1 MTSGTYCVTLPQESE
16 DMVRN
21 HSPLIFVLATVPV
34 LIAGCSMRGLAVDT
48 VGDMLTSD
56 ESVFTA
62 DEDVE
67 LIGEAL
73 PFSIK
78 LVESLLTESPRH
90 RGLLLTAARS
100 YVLYANAYVHFPAE
114 RAETEDFARARR
126 LRARARKFYLRAYG
140 YSLRGL
146 ELRHPGISQ
155 AMTQLPRKALSCLGC
170 VASEDVPF
178 LYWGAAAIGLAI
190 SVSKDD
196 PAMLAR
202 LPEVEAL
209 LEQAL
214 KLDEDYDEGALHEF
228 ALIWASAVPG
238 RRDQRAIDRH
248 YARALALSGGRRASL
263 FVAYAMAAAVPAQ
276 NRVQFRTLMDKALAV
291 DAEAVPNKRLLV
303 AIAQRRARWLLGRI
317 DELFLE

>member
-1 MTSGTYCVTLPQESE
+1 
-16 DMVRN
+16 
-21 HSPLIFVLATVPV
+21 
-34 LIAGCSMRGLAVDT
+34 
-48 VGDMLTSD
+48 MLTSD

-78 LVESLLTESPRH
+78 LVESLLAESPRH
-90 RGLLLTAARS
+90 RGLLLTATRS
-100 YVLYANAYVHFPAE
+100 YVLYANAYVHYPAE
-114 RAETEDFARARR
+114 RAETEDIARARR

-140 YSLRGL
+140 YALRGL
-146 ELRHPGISQ
+146 ELRRPGISQ
-155 AMTQLPRKALSCLGC
+155 AITQAPGETLSCFDC
-170 VASEDVPF
+170 AAPEDVPF

-202 LPEVEAL
+202 LPEVEAM
-209 LEQAL
+209 LEHAL

-228 ALIWASAVPG
+228 ALIWAAAVPG
-238 RRDQRAIDRH
+238 RRDQGAMDRH
-248 YARALALSGGRRASL
+248 YARALELSGGRRASL
-263 FVAYAMAAAVPAQ
+263 FVAYAMAVAVPAQ
-276 NRVQFRTLMDKALAV
+276 NRAQFRTLLDKALAV